1 VPWAE
6 IGGWVQWLTL
16 IIPATWEA
24 EIRRIAFGGLSRQK
38 VSETLISISQEWWGA
53 LVVPVTPEVIKELL
67 SEVSP
72 RSKRDTL
79 SEK

>member
-1 VPWAE
+1 
-6 IGGWVQWLTL
+6 
-16 IIPATWEA
+16 
-24 EIRRIAFGGLSRQK
+24 
-38 VSETLISISQEWWGA
+38 
-53 LVVPVTPEVIKELL
+53 VVPVTPEVIKELL